1 MRYVVI
7 SRPKFDETTNYL
19 YTWASKIITSL
30 KRLNFRVI
38 DLKDKK
44 ANKKNI
50 ENALIKKNPSLV
62 IFNGHG
68 SPTEIC
74 GDNNEVLINL
84 ENKKHLKSKIVYSI
98 SCSSAR
104 ELGKKVADENT
115 SFAGYEEEFI
125 FLIDKNK
132 ACTPEK
138 DEIAKPFMDCSNQF
152 SISLLKGKTTGE
164 AYEDTKRKYNEWICY
179 FAAKEYLPE
188 ASSIISCLIWNR
200 DSFILHGNK
209 EKRILQ

>member
-1 MRYVVI
+1 MKYVVI

-30 KRLNFRVI
+30 KRSNFGVI

-50 ENALIKKNPSLV
+50 ENAPIKKNPSLV
-62 IFNGHG
+62 IFSGHG
-68 SPTEIC
+68 SPTKIC
-74 GDNNEVLINL
+74 GHNNEVLINH

-164 AYEDTKRKYNEWICY
+164 AYEDTKRKYNGWICY

-188 ASSIISCLIWNR
+188 VSSIISCLIWNR

-209 EKRILQ
+209 EKRIL

>member
-1 MRYVVI
+1 MKQPITYI
-7 SRPKFDETTNYL
+7 H
-19 YTWASKIITSL
+19 WASKIITSL

-132 ACTPEK
+132 ACTHLRRTK
-138 DEIAKPFMDCSNQF
+138 LRGHLWIARINFQF
-152 SISLLKGKTTGE
+152 L
-164 AYEDTKRKYNEWICY
+164 C
-179 FAAKEYLPE
+179 
-188 ASSIISCLIWNR
+188 
-200 DSFILHGNK
+200 
-209 EKRILQ
+209 